1 MKTQA
6 QTLRFAPALPAFVQ
20 DVILSISAA
29 LAARRTRHEREAAIA
44 ALYAN
49 PGFIAEFG
57 HALPGM
63 QEQARDLAQ
72 FTPAVLAASLPSMQ
86 RDGGR

>member
-6 QTLRFAPALPAFVQ
+6 QTLRFAPAFPAFAR
-20 DVILSISAA
+20 DIILSVSAA
-29 LAARRTRHEREAAIA
+29 LAARRARREREAAIA

-57 HALPGM
+57 HALPGQ
-63 QEQARDLAQ
+63 QEPAHHLAQ
-72 FTPAVLAASLPSMQ
+72 MTPAVLAASLHSVQ
-86 RDGGR
+86 RDGGH